1 MQTSQLHEARP
12 VLWKL
17 ARDYI
22 RDYIVNHK
30 LRSGDALPSE
40 GQIAKDLG
48 ISRSSVREAV
58 RALESLGVLD
68 VRHGNGLF
76 VRGLNYDAV
85 LTFLSYSVMFE
96 PSALLDLLRVRKL
109 VESGIMPEVV
119 RRIQPDELDKCRQ
132 IFTEWEANLNAGLP
146 YSEQD
151 RLFHQMLYQ
160 VAGNQ
165 MLADLA
171 DVFWIAYRNAE
182 ANTIPAARK
191 GMSVLARHREI
202 LQAIEAKDVDQAQ
215 ELIAGDRE
223 LEERLELALGH
234 TSE

>member
-1 MQTSQLHEARP
+1 
-12 VLWKL
+12 
-17 ARDYI
+17 
-22 RDYIVNHK
+22 
-30 LRSGDALPSE
+30 
-40 GQIAKDLG
+40 
-48 ISRSSVREAV
+48 
-58 RALESLGVLD
+58 
-68 VRHGNGLF
+68 
-76 VRGLNYDAV
+76 
-85 LTFLSYSVMFE
+85 MFE
-96 PSALLDLLRVRKL
+96 PSALLDLLRLRKL

-202 LQAIEAKDVDQAQ
+202 LQAIEAKDVGRAQ
-215 ELIAGDRE
+215 DLIAGDRE

>member
-1 MQTSQLHEARP
+1 
-12 VLWKL
+12 
-17 ARDYI
+17 
-22 RDYIVNHK
+22 
-30 LRSGDALPSE
+30 
-40 GQIAKDLG
+40 
-48 ISRSSVREAV
+48 
-58 RALESLGVLD
+58 
-68 VRHGNGLF
+68 
-76 VRGLNYDAV
+76 
-85 LTFLSYSVMFE
+85 
-96 PSALLDLLRVRKL
+96 
-109 VESGIMPEVV
+109 
-119 RRIQPDELDKCRQ
+119 
-132 IFTEWEANLNAGLP
+132 LNAGLP

-191 GMSVLARHREI
+191 GMSVLAHHREI
-202 LQAIEAKDVDQAQ
+202 LQAMEAKDVGRAQ
-215 ELIAGDRE
+215 DLIAGDRE